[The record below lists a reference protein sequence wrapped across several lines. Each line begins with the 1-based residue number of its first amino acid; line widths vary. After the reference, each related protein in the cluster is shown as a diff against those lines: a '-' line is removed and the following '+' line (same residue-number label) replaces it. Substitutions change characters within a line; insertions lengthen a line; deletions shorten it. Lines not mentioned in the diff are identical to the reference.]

1 MGGEGKGMLKL
12 ETFDINQGYCSPFR
26 DLDDN
31 QIEELPPG
39 VFDNNTELAIL
50 WVDNIYAYVDNDAR
64 WVTYF

>member
-1 MGGEGKGMLKL
+1 MGGEGKGILKL
-12 ETFDINQGYCSPFR
+12 ETFAIIKDTVPPFR

-50 WVDNIYAYVDNDAR
+50 
-64 WVTYF
+64 